1 MIFWDWLNSNS
12 GAVNAI
18 LVAILVVITGIYA
31 YQTHRQVRESKAY
44 REMATRPF
52 LSVTIE
58 LHEIH
63 FNIINFRVENF
74 GGGPARNIRL
84 RPSREFRAGGDAPL
98 SKLGLFTNGMTYLGP
113 GRKIESVL
121 GSAIEIYQE
130 PKQEPLTVSAEYMGV
145 TDKKFKE
152 EFVIDFA
159 AFENLTWAGTA
170 PLQTIAKSIEALQKS
185 IGNLSYGMKKLSVLV
200 YSQDDLDAESTAWN
214 LSRKLRRV
222 SPDGRNEIENL
233 IDHEI
238 SRLSTKPV
246 PPLQSGEGE

>member
-12 GAVNAI
+12 GALNAI
-18 LVAILVVITGIYA
+18 LVAILVVITSIYA

-52 LSVTIE
+52 LAVTIE

-84 RPSREFRAGGDAPL
+84 RPSREFRVGGDAPL
-98 SKLGLFTNGMTYLGP
+98 SGLGLFTNGMTYLGP

-130 PKQEPLTVSAEYMGV
+130 PKQEPLTVTAEYMDATGRE
-145 TDKKFKE
+145 FKE

-159 AFENLTWAGTA
+159 AFENLIGGGKS
-170 PLQTIAKSIEALQKS
+170 PLQEIAVSIKKLQES
-185 IGNLSYGMKKLSVLV
+185 IGNLSNGRNKLSVLAH
-200 YSQDDLDAESTAWN
+200 SLDDLDAERSSWK
-214 LSRKLRRV
+214 LSRKVRRV

-233 IDHEI
+233 IDQEI
-238 SRLSTKPV
+238 SRLSTKTV
-246 PPLQSGEGE
+246 PPPQSGAGE